1 MDAIWVK
8 NSARAFWLAANQNM
22 DSGPGQF
29 QKLLVPG
36 VVCAAFSAELGIKAM
51 LLPNGSV
58 PRTHNLEKLFSKL
71 PQASQDRIIPQC
83 SDSRE
88 EFLAS
93 LGGVANAFE
102 NWRYIYELESPS
114 LDIGFLFEF
123 ADAVHTVANGVAP

>member
-58 PRTHNLEKLFSKL
+58 PRTHNLKKLFLKL

-83 SDSRE
+83 SDTCE

-102 NWRYIYELESPS
+102 DWRYIYESASPS

-123 ADAVHTVANGVAP
+123 ADAVHVVANGPP